1 MADHSTSH
9 CLPLQQIDVGAN
21 MGHMSYN
28 RVSSGNKASSKCRGF
43 RLNPKRFYVL
53 RLRKRFNFFFRLFH
67 SWKLISYGEA
77 LQLLKKVVCRKSVFK
92 RNNSTSSSKRS
103 FVREEKMKDQEDCR
117 MRSYGR
123 SNSFYAE
130 AIADCL
136 EFIKRT
142 SISSMD
148 QIEDPINHIQDTNS

>member
-1 MADHSTSH
+1 
-9 CLPLQQIDVGAN
+9 
-21 MGHMSYN
+21 MSYN
-28 RVSSGNKASSKCRGF
+28 RVSSGKVSSGYTHRSCRGF
-43 RLNPKRFYVL
+43 RLSPRRLCVL
-53 RLRKRFNFFFRLFH
+53 GLYKRFNFFIRLFD
-67 SWKLISYGEA
+67 KLRLSYGEA
-77 LQLLKKVVCRKSVFK
+77 LQLLKKVFCRKGGFK
-92 RNNSTSSSKRS
+92 RINSNSSRRS
-103 FVREEKMKDQEDCR
+103 LVREDQIKGQVDCR

-148 QIEDPINHIQDTNS
+148 QIQDPINHIQDRRNW